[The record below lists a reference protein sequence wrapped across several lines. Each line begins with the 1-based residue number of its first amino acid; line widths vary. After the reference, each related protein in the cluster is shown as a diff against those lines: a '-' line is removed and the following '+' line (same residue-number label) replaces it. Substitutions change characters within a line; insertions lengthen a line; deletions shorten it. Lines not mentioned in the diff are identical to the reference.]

1 MGKDLPQVE
10 MRGQGGCWGSL
21 EGSPLTMEG
30 GETRPGRCQHRPY
43 LYHHPLSY
51 ICSGEVHFLQLIH
64 EGLEDLIPLLLP
76 NSQEDICT
84 VFSPLSLL
92 LMHLWR
98 NIDCW
103 DRSFHGGHVSLHI
116 AHVMVDKVESIP
128 YCIVDILN
136 ITLHI
141 YDISRS
147 SYSTVDIGPSTCHVG
162 QSTK

>member
-30 GETRPGRCQHRPY
+30 GETRPGRCQHSPY
-43 LYHHPLSY
+43 LYHHPSFPS
-51 ICSGEVHFLQLIH
+51 ICSGDVHFLQLIH

-116 AHVMVDKVESIP
+116 VHCTCTKCTLCSASRSTYSMMDMSH
-128 YCIVDILN
+128 C
-136 ITLHI
+136 TLHMA
-141 YDISRS
+141 
-147 SYSTVDIGPSTCHVG
+147 
-162 QSTK
+162 